1 MEDTMKKSLETTA
14 KEMITSLKEYAEDK
28 GITVEQVREC
38 FKTLDTDGLNSLD
51 DLFQDNGEGRVDY
64 FSWFSMDY
72 ARQFSDDVTSDE
84 YDERRWEVEVKAMKE
99 F

>member
-1 MEDTMKKSLETTA
+1 MKNSLETTA
-14 KEMITSLKEYAEDK
+14 EEMIASLKEYAEEK

-51 DLFQDNGEGRVDY
+51 ELFQDNGEGRVDY
-64 FSWFSMDY
+64 FSSFSMDY